1 MNDLKNVIRY
11 RFLSIPKKVYC
22 DIRLSISDNISPEYR
37 SSYEDTNSVS
47 LRLSPFI
54 GINIVRP
61 NVQDEEGRT
70 IRAPWNPNDSLG
82 MTKFNLPIFI
92 DNLRAIRRSMETPN
106 LYSYVGKRLEINE
119 KEAELTRRVFTIGNT
134 VVEFA
139 PIVVTP
145 DDDTRVEGIKV
156 KFNNEDS
163 SFTLTLNEIS
173 SLYWNLNNINYEEIA
188 IMMYRLYM
196 KNPDKKEFE
205 PTKKTYN
212 TTVDITPKSIDAISF
227 SDDFPL

>member
-1 MNDLKNVIRY
+1 MKNVIRY
-11 RFLSIPKKVYC
+11 RFLTIPKKIYC

-173 SLYWNLNNINYEEIA
+173 SLYWNLNNTNYEEIA
-188 IMMYRLYM
+188 IMMYQSYM

-212 TTVDITPKSIDAISF
+212 TSVDITPKSIDAISF

>member
-1 MNDLKNVIRY
+1 MKNVIRY
-11 RFLSIPKKVYC
+11 RFLTIPKKIYC

-61 NVQDEEGRT
+61 NVQDEEGRLV
-70 IRAPWNPNDSLG
+70 RAPWNPNDSLG

-173 SLYWNLNNINYEEIA
+173 SLYWNLNNTNYEEIA
-188 IMMYRLYM
+188 IMMYQSYM

-212 TTVDITPKSIDAISF
+212 TAVDITPKSIDAISF